1 MTAKPGMGDQLVEL
15 LLTGLD
21 EGNPAAT
28 EWCVLYLV
36 SRSAANPDVVTVQ
49 EGWTT
54 EEDHHRIFAGEAAQG
69 IVAQFADILAGEPTY
84 GDLIPVRG
92 KADYQKFSA
101 PSELNSTNAGQPA
114 PQEPDLTFPHPPLD
128 PELQD
133 LLFSMPETPPLD
145 KQTLEMIR
153 PYATLPAETAI
164 ASHLPVDRQEISIA
178 SFDGT
183 QISVTILRPIGID
196 LTDGNAPCVYWL
208 HGGGMIMGDRYSQID
223 IPLDWLTRFG
233 AVVVS
238 VDYRLAPEFSGT
250 TLVEDCYTGLIW
262 TADYATDLGID
273 LSKLVIAGTSA
284 GGGLAAGTALLTR
297 ERKGPAIAAQVLIGP
312 MLDHRNNTA
321 SSHQFDGP
329 VIWSRDA
336 NAFAWHSVLADIGD
350 GPVPSCVSPAIAD
363 DLSDLPT
370 TYIDAGSAE
379 VFRDEAVT
387 YATRILAAG
396 GQADLHV
403 WAGGFHGFDA
413 LFPHAALSQ
422 IARQTRSDWLGRV
435 LAGAA
440 THTPT
445 ATDR

>member
-1 MTAKPGMGDQLVEL
+1 
-15 LLTGLD
+15 
-21 EGNPAAT
+21 
-28 EWCVLYLV
+28 
-36 SRSAANPDVVTVQ
+36 
-49 EGWTT
+49 
-54 EEDHHRIFAGEAAQG
+54 
-69 IVAQFADILAGEPTY
+69 
-84 GDLIPVRG
+84 
-92 KADYQKFSA
+92 
-101 PSELNSTNAGQPA
+101 
-114 PQEPDLTFPHPPLD
+114 
-128 PELQD
+128 
-133 LLFSMPETPPLD
+133 
-145 KQTLEMIR
+145 
-153 PYATLPAETAI
+153 
-164 ASHLPVDRQEISIA
+164 
-178 SFDGT
+178 
-183 QISVTILRPIGID
+183 
-196 LTDGNAPCVYWL
+196 
-208 HGGGMIMGDRYSQID
+208 MGDRYSQID